1 MGAVVMAEIQMD
13 ATPDHV
19 PFVERRIAGP
29 REDGPREGG
38 PKPVD
43 FTYLHRFTAGDR
55 ALEREVLY
63 LFAQS
68 APVYVAQMR
77 AATDAKT
84 WVAASHT
91 LKGSAR
97 AVGAWR
103 VARAAE
109 MAEKVP
115 FDATTNG
122 HSENSEDRR
131 AFLIDMA
138 EEATDEAIGYIVR
151 VFPET

>member
-1 MGAVVMAEIQMD
+1 MGAMAMTMNWQ
-13 ATPDHV
+13 A
-19 PFVERRIAGP
+19 P
-29 REDGPREGG
+29 RPAETCDVG

-43 FTYLHRFTAGDR
+43 FGYLHRFTAGDR

-68 APVYVAQMR
+68 AHGYVAQMR
-77 AATDAKT
+77 DAHDAKSWNAAT
-84 WVAASHT
+84 HT

-103 VARAAE
+103 AARAAE
-109 MAEKVP
+109 MAEKCA
-115 FDATTNG
+115 FDSDG
-122 HSENSEDRR
+122 DRR

-138 EEATDEAIGYIVR
+138 EEATDEAISFIVQ